1 MNMQRRLKKTMAGS
15 NGGFA
20 LMEVVI
26 AMFVLA
32 IGILGAGALQTM
44 SMQTTQGAYYR
55 SQAMLIAADIVDRMR
70 ANRFAM
76 SSYDNVDTDT
86 LTEAESTDCESDSG
100 CSAEQLASFDV
111 QEWARLV
118 RNRHSLPDA
127 RGVISQ
133 TAGTNR
139 FVISISW
146 NENEWQDGK
155 RSASATNSKKTYQ
168 LNVALDNH

>member
-1 MNMQRRLKKTMAGS
+1 MTRS
-15 NGGFA
+15 NSGFA
-20 LMEVVI
+20 LLEVVI

-70 ANRFAM
+70 ANRSVM
-76 SSYDNVDTDT
+76 TSYNNVDTDT
-86 LTEAESTDCESDSG
+86 LEADAAAADCQSDSG
-100 CSAEQLASFDV
+100 CSPEQLASFDV
-111 QEWARLV
+111 QQWALLV
-118 RNRHSLPDA
+118 KNSHSLPAA
-127 RGVISQ
+127 RGVITQ
-133 TAGTNR
+133 KAGTNK

-155 RSASATNSKKTYQ
+155 RSASATNSKKTYE

>member
-1 MNMQRRLKKTMAGS
+1 MGS
-15 NGGFA
+15 NSGFA
-20 LMEVVI
+20 LLEVVI

-70 ANRFAM
+70 ANRAAM
-76 SSYDNVDTDT
+76 TSYDHVDTDT
-86 LTEAESTDCESDSG
+86 LEEDEDAADCESDSG

-111 QEWARLV
+111 RQWARLV
-118 RNRHSLPDA
+118 KNPHSLPGA